1 MKKILAIVVILFLL
15 IFAFRLYHK
24 LTQKAA
30 PGLSQLQK
38 ETGIPVDVF
47 VIKPQEHSNEVIVVG
62 TTGADEEANIS
73 AKIPGRVVS
82 VNADA
87 GMFVKKGQNL
97 VTIDDSQ
104 LKIQKIQIQ
113 NQILM
118 AQANLDA
125 INIQMLDAQKDVKR
139 MEELYKEDV
148 ISQKQFE
155 GYQVKLETLQKNYE
169 SAQKNIQIIKD
180 NLRLI
185 DIQINDCV
193 IEAPFDGIIGN
204 KRVETGEVVGPGQ
217 ILMTI
222 YNIKKLNAQMK
233 VPEIYIPKLKTGQN
247 VEVEIDALGEEKVNG
262 KITKISG
269 APDPKTRMF
278 IVYVSL
284 PFANPLIK
292 PGMFAKARI
301 IVNRKDNAFIVPEEA
316 VFEEAGKNYIYIVEN
331 NKAKKVEVKTGQNFA
346 GKIELESGVS
356 AGDKVVASG
365 KENLSSGSRVKI
377 VKEVILQ

>member
-1 MKKILAIVVILFLL
+1 MKKISALIIVLLLL

-24 LTQKAA
+24 LTEKPA
-30 PGLSQLQK
+30 PSLSELQK
-38 ETGIPVDVF
+38 KTGIPVDVF
-47 VIKPQEHSNEVIVVG
+47 VVKPQGHSNEVTVVG
-62 TTGADEEANIS
+62 TIGADEEANIS

-87 GMFVKKGQNL
+87 GIFVRKGQTL
-97 VTIDDSQ
+97 ITIDDSQ
-104 LKIQKIQIQ
+104 FKIQKTQIQ

-139 MEELYKEDV
+139 MEDLYKEGV

-155 GYQVKLETLQKNYE
+155 SYHVKLETLQKNYD
-169 SAQKNIQIIKD
+169 SSQKNLQVIKD

-185 DIQINDCV
+185 DIQIDDCV
-193 IEAPFDGIIGN
+193 IKAPFDGIIGN
-204 KRVETGEVVGPGQ
+204 KRVEIGEVVGPGQ

-222 YNIKKLNAQMK
+222 YNIRKLNAQMK
-233 VPEIYIPKLKTGQN
+233 VPEIYIPKLKTGQDA
-247 VEVEIDALGEEKVNG
+247 EVEIDALGEEKVNG

-284 PFANPLIK
+284 PFVNPLIK
-292 PGMFAKARI
+292 PGMFAKAKI
-301 IVNRKDNAFIVPEEA
+301 TINQKNNVLIVPEEA

-331 NKAKKVEVKTGQNFA
+331 NQAKKVEV
-346 GKIELESGVS
+346 
-356 AGDKVVASG
+356 
-365 KENLSSGSRVKI
+365 
-377 VKEVILQ
+377 

>member
-1 MKKILAIVVILFLL
+1 
-15 IFAFRLYHK
+15 
-24 LTQKAA
+24 
-30 PGLSQLQK
+30 
-38 ETGIPVDVF
+38 VF
-47 VIKPQEHSNEVIVVG
+47 VVKPQEHSNEIIVVG

-87 GMFVKKGQNL
+87 GMFVKKGQAL
-97 VTIDDSQ
+97 ITIDDSQ

-139 MEELYKEDV
+139 MEELYKEGV
-148 ISQKQFE
+148 ISQKQLE

-222 YNIKKLNAQMK
+222 YNIKKLNAQMR
-233 VPEIYIPKLKTGQN
+233 VPELYIPQIRPGQT
-247 VEVEIDALGEEKVNG
+247 VVISIDALEIGEIKGRV
-262 KITKISG
+262 TKISG

-278 IVYVSL
+278 TVYVSL

-292 PGMFAKARI
+292 PGMFAKGRI
-301 IVNRKDNAFIVPEEA
+301 IINRKNNALIVPEEA

-331 NKAKKVEVKTGQNFA
+331 NQAKKAEVKTIQDLN
-346 GKIELESGVS
+346 GKIEIEYGIS
-356 AGDKVVASG
+356 AGDKVVVSG
-365 KENLSSGSRVKI
+365 KENLLPGSKVKI
-377 VKEVILQ
+377 VKEVNAQ